1 MENDIQIIERKHVT
15 VRDAVLVEGFPS
27 VGMVSSIVAN
37 YMIKMLDME
46 YIGSVSSRYFHPSAV
61 ISKSVPMPPVRIYA
75 GQPVEKKGCICD
87 RLVVLTSE
95 FPPPVE
101 LMKPL
106 VDKILDWTK
115 QKDIKTIV
123 SVEGIINESAQDENA
138 TTYAIASTE
147 RARKMLDNK
156 NITHLENGI
165 ITGISG
171 VLLHEAERLQRDVV
185 CLLSDANP
193 QIPDARS
200 AARLI
205 EVLDQFLP
213 KLKLDPEP
221 LIEEAEKLEAHLKR
235 AIIQAQALNVSPQS
249 REPAPIMYG

>member
-1 MENDIQIIERKHVT
+1 MEDDIQILERKDVN
-15 VRDAVLVEGFPS
+15 VKDAVLVEGFPS

-46 YIGSVSSRYFHPSAV
+46 YIGSVNSRYFHPTAV
-61 ISKSVPMPPVRIYA
+61 IANSVPMPPVRIYA
-75 GQPVEKKGCICD
+75 GQPVACEDSICD

-95 FPPPVE
+95 FPPPMA

-106 VDKILDWTK
+106 VDKILNWAK
-115 QKDIKTIV
+115 EKEIKTVV
-123 SVEGIINESAQDENA
+123 SVEGIIHENVMTEA
-138 TTYAIASTE
+138 TSTYAIASTDN
-147 RARKMLDNK
+147 ARKLLENK
-156 NITHLENGI
+156 NITPLESGI

-171 VLLHEAERLQRDVV
+171 VLLHEAERMGRDVI

-213 KLKLDPEP
+213 KLKLDPKP
-221 LIEEAEKLEAHLKR
+221 LIEEAARLEEQLKQ
-235 AIIQAQALNVSPQS
+235 AMIQAKAINVGPMGQD
-249 REPAPIMYG
+249 PASVMYG

>member
-1 MENDIQIIERKHVT
+1 MEDDIQILERKDVN
-15 VRDAVLVEGFPS
+15 VKDAVLVEGFPS

-46 YIGSVSSRYFHPSAV
+46 YIGSVNSRYFHPTAV
-61 ISKSVPMPPVRIYA
+61 IANSVPMPPVRIYA
-75 GQPVEKKGCICD
+75 GQPVQCEDSICE

-95 FPPPVE
+95 FPPPMA

-106 VDKILDWTK
+106 VDKILNWAK
-115 QKDIKTIV
+115 EKEIKTVV
-123 SVEGIINESAQDENA
+123 SVEGIIHENVMTEA
-138 TTYAIASTE
+138 TSTYAIASTDN
-147 RARKMLDNK
+147 ARKLLENK
-156 NITHLENGI
+156 NITPLESGI

-171 VLLHEAERLQRDVV
+171 VLLHEAERMGRDVI

-213 KLKLDPEP
+213 KLKLDPKP
-221 LIEEAEKLEAHLKR
+221 LIEEAARLEEQLKQ
-235 AIIQAQALNVSPQS
+235 AMIQAKAINVGPMGQD
-249 REPAPIMYG
+249 PASVMYG